1 MRENESERAKSP
13 AWGRGGWVGGAEG
26 VKANNFK

>member
-1 MRENESERAKSP
+1 MSERAKSP
-13 AWGRGGWVGGAEG
+13 EWGRGGGGWGGVGAEG